1 MQNDRKIAISCGSS
15 RNATAWHTNTLLWS
29 ELIKRLETPQRSA
42 ETLAE
47 YLKLKKS
54 DQDNLK
60 DVGGFVGVTFNGLRR
75 KAVSI
80 TGRDVIT
87 LDLDNIPAGSTND
100 ILRRID
106 ALGSTNNGCLL
117 IE

>member
-47 YLKLKKS
+47 Y
-54 DQDNLK
+54 
-60 DVGGFVGVTFNGLRR
+60 
-75 KAVSI
+75 
-80 TGRDVIT
+80 
-87 LDLDNIPAGSTND
+87 
-100 ILRRID
+100 
-106 ALGSTNNGCLL
+106 
-117 IE
+117 